1 MSVRLSDLTTTDE
14 FKQVAALEKA
24 VWAYADAEDV
34 VPVPIMVVSVKCGGI
49 LIGAFDEADRMVG
62 FVYSLPGLREGRPMQ
77 WSHMLGVVES
87 HRNAGLGYLLKL
99 EQRRRTID
107 MGLDLIEWT
116 YDPLQAMNAH
126 FNFVKLG
133 AVVEEYERNVY
144 GDSSSPLHK
153 GTPTDRF
160 VAQWWIRRPHVER
173 RLAGG
178 PAAPVRSSEAF
189 DAPTVNLTRPAGEWL
204 EPVRSDLGLDAPR
217 LMVEIPTGFSEIQAR
232 QPDLALAW
240 RMATREI
247 FEAYFARGYRT
258 VDFFLGRGDRCGKY
272 LLAPRT
278 AEP

>member
-160 VAQWWIRRPHVER
+160 VAQWWIRRPRVER

>member
-1 MSVRLSDLTTTDE
+1 MSVRLSDLTTIDE

-116 YDPLQAMNAH
+116 YDPLQAMNAR

-160 VAQWWIRRPHVER
+160 VAQWWIRRPRVER

-178 PAAPVRSSEAF
+178 PATPVRSSEAF
-189 DAPTVNLTRPAGEWL
+189 DAPTVNVTRPAAEWL

-247 FEAYFARGYRT
+247 FEVYFTRGYRA
-258 VDFFLGRGDRCGKY
+258 VDFFLGRGDRCGTY